1 MCFQGLPSTV
11 TPAPPVADA
20 LDYDHV
26 VLRHDWAAVDAVGP
40 ISLALREG
48 ERLLLMGPSGAGKS
62 TLLQAATGLFPR
74 TIPGERT
81 GLIRLRGQPVDGR
94 PPADWAD
101 TCGYL
106 FQDAA
111 QTLAGFTV
119 RDEIAF
125 APENQEVEPGRI
137 PGIVAAAM
145 GRVGIPQVWAD
156 RRITTLSGGER
167 QCVALAALLAQGAPI
182 TLADEP
188 AASLAPAAA
197 RRMADLLMAPGRT
210 TMVVEHKPGPILER
224 IDRCVILS
232 RDGRVMAQGAPGDV
246 LRQHAA
252 ALAEAGIALPL
263 ATRLHLTMPDLIA
276 PGRSVRDALTRV
288 PSAKARRMR
297 VMILPAPNPVGHTL
311 TALVEADCAP
321 AFGPVVLRNV
331 SLALHA
337 GEVLAILGPNGA
349 GKSTLAA
356 CLSGLLPPR
365 AGRRTGAPGAVAFQN
380 PEAHFSRDSVRAEIE
395 GLGQAPDT
403 VARILDD
410 WALTRVAD
418 QHPFTLSQGQ
428 KRRLALA
435 LLAET
440 DRWPVLI
447 LDEPTVGLDGAAEAV
462 LGRRIRALA
471 RDGRAVAVITHD
483 MDFALSVADRAVL
496 LNRGGVRFDGP
507 CRVLMRD
514 AARLAGA
521 GLSPPEAAPVL
532 DWLEAAC

>member
-1 MCFQGLPSTV
+1 VES
-11 TPAPPVADA
+11 
-20 LDYDHV
+20 
-26 VLRHDWAAVDAVGP
+26 
-40 ISLALREG
+40 
-48 ERLLLMGPSGAGKS
+48 
-62 TLLQAATGLFPR
+62 
-74 TIPGERT
+74 
-81 GLIRLRGQPVDGR
+81 R

-101 TCGYL
+101 TCGFL

-125 APENQEVEPGRI
+125 GPENSGVAASRI
-137 PGIVAAAM
+137 PGIVAEAM
-145 GRVGIPQVWAD
+145 ARAHIPEAWLD

-167 QCVALAALLAQGAPI
+167 QIVALAALLAQGAPV

-197 RRMADLLMAPGRT
+197 RRMADLLLAPGRT
-210 TMVVEHKPGPILER
+210 AMVVEHKPGPILDR
-224 IDRCVILS
+224 IDRCIALG
-232 RDGRVMAQGAPGDV
+232 RDGRLMAEGVPREVMARDG
-246 LRQHAA
+246 A

-263 ATRLHLTMPDLIA
+263 ATRLHLAMPDLIA
-276 PGRSVRDALTRV
+276 PGRPVRDALTRV
-288 PSAKARRMR
+288 PSAKARHLSAA
-297 VMILPAPNPVGHTL
+297 ILPAPVPVGDTL
-311 TALVEADCAP
+311 TRLEGADCAP

-331 SLALHA
+331 SLTLRA

-349 GKSTLAA
+349 GKSTFAA

-380 PEAHFSRDSVRAEIE
+380 PEAHFSRETVRAEIE
-395 GLGQAPDT
+395 GLGPAPGD

-410 WALTRVAD
+410 WALTRVAY

-447 LDEPTVGLDGAAEAV
+447 LDEPTAGLDGAAEAA
-462 LGRRIRALA
+462 LGRLIRALA
-471 RDGRAVAVITHD
+471 RDGRGIAVITHD

-496 LNRGGVRFDGP
+496 LNRGGVQFDGP
-507 CRVLMRD
+507 CRALMRD
-514 AARLAGA
+514 TARLADA